1 MPPKEVKEK
10 RPRSPPFNYILLKS
24 SSDIVALNNK
34 FSKSAVAT
42 IYDDDDDDDTDYDD
56 FDYQYDDYYGVDED
70 CSKQRTPIIDNIF
83 SSLIATAL
91 SAPSSSTSTE
101 QTPLQKVSKI
111 ALPARFIAGRR
122 QVTSSIISSDTA
134 ARLNAFRRRKRNRED
149 DQINVNKRELYARE
163 Y

>member
-10 RPRSPPFNYILLKS
+10 RPRSPPFNYILLKL
-24 SSDIVALNNK
+24 SSDNVALNNY

-70 CSKQRTPIIDNIF
+70 CSKQRTPIKDNIF

-91 SAPSSSTSTE
+91 STPSSSTSTE
-101 QTPLQKVSKI
+101 QTSLQKVSKI

-122 QVTSSIISSDTA
+122 
-134 ARLNAFRRRKRNRED
+134 
-149 DQINVNKRELYARE
+149 
-163 Y
+163 